1 VDSFIYSLSNDVKVI
16 RQLPDM
22 NGKKLSPYKMR
33 IPRKCTPKC
42 YENRVLPA
50 LLKKHVSIAVFELD
64 VFPYVWHF
72 LLKILISDI
81 CFPLTGC
88 SINKI

>member
-50 LLKKHVSIAVFELD
+50 LLKKHVSIAVFEL
-64 VFPYVWHF
+64 YVSLCLIFSAKSAHFWHMLSAHRLF
-72 LLKILISDI
+72 
-81 CFPLTGC
+81 
-88 SINKI
+88 N